1 MVHYYA
7 HRTKHT
13 NTLSHIF
20 NQFGIAFFSVNMIQ
34 VKRLKFTRKSQQIQT
49 LVWQLGFSL
58 NSFIFQ
64 QLLFSVQLNIGLVLH
79 SYTAD
84 NKQLSTKYQVKL
96 SNSYSNPKAQNKI
109 SLIFKLRRGHI
120 NCYFYMRPASVSS
133 QTLPKYL

>member
-64 QLLFSVQLNIGLVLH
+64 
-79 SYTAD
+79 
-84 NKQLSTKYQVKL
+84 
-96 SNSYSNPKAQNKI
+96 
-109 SLIFKLRRGHI
+109 
-120 NCYFYMRPASVSS
+120 
-133 QTLPKYL
+133 